1 MAKTHILFYHKD
13 CPNSQKFLRMLQPLP
28 EKKNFEYVEITQ
40 ASRLPK
46 NLQGVPA
53 VIPMGQ
59 TEQSLIQGS
68 KCMQWLQMLETLRK
82 ETAAPAPTHS
92 SGGGGGGG
100 GGSGM
105 VSGVGGG
112 GGGSLLEAFNPNEM
126 GMGKYS
132 DKYSFIGS
140 DEPMGHRYEFINGS
154 RPTSVPGVQASP
166 VVSNIGDALRNTA
179 TGMSEKQKELDEKY
193 NALMMRRDE
202 IPNGVKRIA

>member
-28 EKKNFEYVEITQ
+28 EKRNFEYVEITQ

-46 NLQGVPA
+46 TLQGVPA
-53 VIPMGQ
+53 IIPMGQ

-68 KCMQWLQMLETLRK
+68 KCMQWLQMLESLRK
-82 ETAAPAPTHS
+82 ETAATVS
-92 SGGGGGGG
+92 SSDPSSRPGG

-105 VSGVGGG
+105 VSG

-154 RPTSVPGVQASP
+154 RPTTMPGIQGSP
-166 VVSNIGDALRNTA
+166 VVSNIGNAIRNTA

-193 NALMMRRDE
+193 NSLMARRDE
-202 IPNGVKRIA
+202 IPNGIKRIA